1 MARTI
6 VALALLSGSASALL
20 APVTQQ
26 PSQVVRSAL
35 LNAPRKEGSWYDGL
49 STDPGAAGKVTQAAK
64 DYADTIANSDV
75 QMDDVIAVIDSEFE
89 YTDVGF
95 SVGAVE
101 NKAGTNVKSVWKS
114 TSVSGARQFFTK
126 SFRGDDA
133 AVLARSSG
141 EEPASSRH
149 RAGVASRRGGR
160 RNAP

>member
-6 VALALLSGSASALL
+6 VALALLSSATGLL
-20 APVTQQ
+20 APIAKA
-26 PSQVVRSAL
+26 PSAVVRHAL

-101 NKAGTNVKSVWKS
+101 NKAGTNVKPSVEIDQCVGYNS
-114 TSVSGARQFFTK
+114 SQGHFSVMTRPSW
-126 SFRGDDA
+126 RGR
-133 AVLARSSG
+133 AVRN
-141 EEPASSRH
+141 RH
-149 RAGVASRRGGR
+149 RHAIEQASRRWRGGR

>member
-6 VALALLSGSASALL
+6 VALALLSSATGLL
-20 APVTQQ
+20 APPAKA
-26 PSQVVRSAL
+26 PSKVVRNAL
-35 LNAPRKEGSWYDGL
+35 LNAPRKEGAWYDGL

-64 DYADTIANSDV
+64 DYADTVANNDV

-126 SFRGDDA
+126 SFLGDDA

-149 RAGVASRRGGR
+149 RAGIASRRGGR

>member
-1 MARTI
+1 MARLI

-20 APVTQQ
+20 APVAKA
-26 PSQVVRSAL
+26 PSAVVRNAL

-95 SVGAVE
+95 SVGPVE
-101 NKAGTNVKSVWKS
+101 NKPGTNVKPCVEIDQCVGCTTILHK
-114 TSVSGARQFFTK
+114 VI
-126 SFRGDDA
+126 
-133 AVLARSSG
+133 
-141 EEPASSRH
+141 SR
-149 RAGVASRRGGR
+149 
-160 RNAP
+160 